1 MSEAPWETWSRLA
14 DEPWQHELLVPGA
27 ELLDESLSLDE
38 EGVSGATGEG
48 GYVWVREA
56 VYRQPDGAW
65 LFVRAERRPAR
76 ADTLQLVNGGQDGLA
91 LARAIRAQLGMTPG
105 RVEVLGRAGI
115 EIGLEPDDGE
125 ED

>member
-1 MSEAPWETWSRLA
+1 MSEAPWDRWSRLA
-14 DEPWQHELLVPGA
+14 EAPWQHELLVPGA

-38 EGVSGATGEG
+38 EAVSGPSGEG
-48 GYVWVREA
+48 SYVWVREA
-56 VYRQPDGAW
+56 VYRQPGGAY
-65 LFVRAERRPAR
+65 LLVRAERRPER
-76 ADTLQLVNGGQDGLA
+76 ADTLQIVNGGQDGPA
-91 LARAIRAQLGMTPG
+91 FARAVRAQLGMTPG